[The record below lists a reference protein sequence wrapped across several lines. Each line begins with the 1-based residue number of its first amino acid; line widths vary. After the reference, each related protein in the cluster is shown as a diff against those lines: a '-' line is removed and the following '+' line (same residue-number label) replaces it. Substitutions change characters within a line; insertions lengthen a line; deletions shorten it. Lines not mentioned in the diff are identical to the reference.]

1 MQEVKNYGSFLQA
14 FSLKK
19 NIEALG
25 HQVNFINIV
34 PGRQLAEYQQ
44 PKLARYRKLVSRL
57 WGWDFSRRFK
67 TIYQFQAQ
75 FSKEFIPYLGV
86 EKKSGKEHYDMV
98 VIGSDEVFN
107 FAQQT
112 WFGFSP
118 QLFGHGLDANRI
130 ITYAASFGATDT
142 KKMEALGLKEEVAG
156 YLKKLNSISVRDINS
171 YSTIKELTGHS
182 PQMNV
187 DPVLIYD
194 YIEHIPTQRHKSD
207 YIIVYSYPGRISDK
221 DEIAAIRSFAKN
233 KKLRLLSIG
242 HYFPWCDEV
251 IVPTPF
257 EVLGYFRDAAYIITD
272 TFHGT
277 IFSIKFNKQFATIVR
292 SMNNNKLTS
301 LLEQFELSSRI
312 VYYPDNLATIEDAPI
327 DYTIVN
333 IHIAEEKKK
342 SIAYLKQNIK

>member
-25 HQVNFINIV
+25 HQVEFINIV
-34 PGRQLAEYQQ
+34 PGRQLAEYRQ
-44 PKLARYRKLVSRL
+44 PKFARYRKLFTRL
-57 WGWDFSRRFK
+57 WGWDFVRRFN
-67 TIYQFQAQ
+67 TIYRFQTR
-75 FSKEFIPYLGV
+75 FSKDFLPYLGV
-86 EKKSGKEHYDMV
+86 DKEAGNGHYDTV

-118 QLFGHGLDANRI
+118 QLFGHGIDADRI

-142 KKMEALGLKEEVAG
+142 RKMEALGLKEEVAG
-156 YLKKLNSISVRDINS
+156 YLRKLNSISVRDVNS
-171 YSTIKELTGHS
+171 CNTVKELIGLS

-194 YIEHIPTQRHKSD
+194 YSEYTSAQRHKSD
-207 YIIVYSYPGRISDK
+207 YIIVYSYPGRMSDK
-221 DEIAAIRSFAKN
+221 EEIAAIRSFAKSKN
-233 KKLRLLSIG
+233 LRLLSIG
-242 HYFPWCDEV
+242 HYFPWCDETL
-251 IVPTPF
+251 VPTPF
-257 EVLGYFRDAAYIITD
+257 EVLDYFRDAAYIVTD

-292 SMNNNKLTS
+292 GMNNNKLTS
-301 LLEQFELSSRI
+301 LLEQFGLDARVISRLDTLS
-312 VYYPDNLATIEDAPI
+312 AIEDTPI
-327 DYTIVN
+327 DYASVN
-333 IHIAEEKKK
+333 TRIAEEKRK
-342 SIAYLKQNIK
+342 SISYLKQNIK